1 MDRARHVIDEAD
13 ARVGVATFGLL
24 LLLAVAAGADRVLW
38 RSGETNIRLELVAGL
53 VATVLALFYFRR
65 RALAVLG
72 IVEWLLIGWVGL
84 NFAVSITVSPEKAES
99 LKAALIL
106 VGLLAIYLAVLW
118 LVRSTSAATWAMVLW
133 SAVGAAVSL
142 FGIVGA
148 ALFSLTGSTAGISLH
163 RIYDEGLLTV
173 VPLVTSTIWEPN
185 LFGAF
190 ALSTGLVAA
199 ALTMA
204 PDIGRYG
211 SRRVLLLCVALCF
224 GGVVLSMTRTVWFV
238 GGAAALVFAA
248 VGWLLVQRRRGLVL
262 QPWFGAALLG
272 AATGVVLALLM
283 PRVSWITSDPW
294 ELSYDQLEER
304 VGAAVR
310 QLRQDEPGN
319 WAVDSAL
326 SGRVGELEQ
335 WESAP
340 TLLARQGTNS
350 LAIDLWQ
357 QRPWFGWGTDA
368 FRYAAAPEPHE
379 SAWIP
384 NVALHVLFDT
394 GIVGLLTL
402 SVALVVAGS
411 SALRTL
417 TRPSQLTSAGEYG
430 LLGLAM
436 ACVTLVICFQM
447 TDGTWMG
454 FSWFSLGLL
463 VVTSRHLSRVRT

>member
-1 MDRARHVIDEAD
+1 
-13 ARVGVATFGLL
+13 
-24 LLLAVAAGADRVLW
+24 
-38 RSGETNIRLELVAGL
+38 
-53 VATVLALFYFRR
+53 
-65 RALAVLG
+65 
-72 IVEWLLIGWVGL
+72 
-84 NFAVSITVSPEKAES
+84 VSPEKAES
-99 LKAALIL
+99 LKAALVL
-106 VGLLAIYLAVLW
+106 AGLLAIYLAVVW
-118 LVRSTSAATWAMVLW
+118 LVRSHTSAIWAMALW
-133 SAVGAAVSL
+133 SAVGAAVSM
-142 FGIVGA
+142 FGIAGA
-148 ALFSLTGSTAGISLH
+148 ALYSLTGSTTGIALH
-163 RIYDEGLLTV
+163 RIYDDGLLTV
-173 VPLVTSTIWEPN
+173 VPLVTSMIWEPN

-211 SRRVLLLCVALCF
+211 SRRALLLCVALCF

-248 VGWLLVQRRRGLVL
+248 AGGLLTRRGRGPIL

-272 AATGVVLALLM
+272 TAAGVVLALLM
-283 PRVSWITSDPW
+283 PRVSWSTNDPW
-294 ELSYDQLEER
+294 GLSYDQLEER
-304 VGAAVR
+304 VGAAVQ

-340 TLLARQGTNS
+340 TLLARQGANS
-350 LAIDLWQ
+350 LAIGLWQ
-357 QRPWFGWGTDA
+357 QRPWFGWGTDS
-368 FRYAAAPEPHE
+368 FRYAAAPGPHE

-402 SVALVVAGS
+402 SVALVVAGWTAVR
-411 SALRTL
+411 ALTK
-417 TRPSQLTSAGEYG
+417 PSQLSSAGEYG

-436 ACVTLVICFQM
+436 ACVTLAICFQM

-463 VVTSRHLSRVRT
+463 VVTSRHLSTDRP